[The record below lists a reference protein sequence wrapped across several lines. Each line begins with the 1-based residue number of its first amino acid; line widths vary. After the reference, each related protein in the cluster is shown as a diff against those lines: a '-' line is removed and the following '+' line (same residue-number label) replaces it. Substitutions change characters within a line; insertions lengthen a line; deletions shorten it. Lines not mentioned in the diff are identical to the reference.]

1 MAPSIFSSNR
11 RNRNGTIEQIEETVE
26 DQLENLRSEIAAL
39 ASLVQKTGARKGRK
53 LRAQTEAGLEDLWSS
68 SEDLL
73 GELRDG
79 YLRGSHELKRT
90 VRKHPL
96 ATVGAAAAF
105 GLVLALL
112 ARR

>member
-1 MAPSIFSSNR
+1 MASSIFSSSR
-11 RNRNGTIEQIEETVE
+11 RTRNGTIERIEESVE
-26 DQLENLRSEIAAL
+26 DQLESLRSEIAAL
-39 ASLVQKTGARKGRK
+39 TGLIQKTGTRKGRK
-53 LRAQTEAGLEDLWSS
+53 IKAQAEAGLDDLLSS
-68 SEDLL
+68 SEELL
-73 GELRDG
+73 DELRDG
-79 YLRGSHELKRT
+79 YMRGSTELKRT